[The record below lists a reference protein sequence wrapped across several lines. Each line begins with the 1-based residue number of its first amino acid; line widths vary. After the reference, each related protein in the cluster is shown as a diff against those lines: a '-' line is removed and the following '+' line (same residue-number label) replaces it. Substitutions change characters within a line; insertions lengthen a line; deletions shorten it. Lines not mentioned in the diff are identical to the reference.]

1 MCELQEQKIMSRFL
15 LGIRCVLLGMV
26 LNAIFV
32 RIDHPEIKGMQ
43 FAIMI
48 AVAIVISLCASEY
61 IGHA

>member
-1 MCELQEQKIMSRFL
+1 MSRFL

>member
-1 MCELQEQKIMSRFL
+1 MSRFL

-43 FAIMI
+43 
-48 AVAIVISLCASEY
+48 L
-61 IGHA
+61 